1 MEIVTTVTKTNI
13 KALEMLNCAMA
24 DDEKRNWRKRIEYR
38 RVATFVFLSW
48 NCEKEWEGE

>member
-1 MEIVTTVTKTNI
+1 MDIVTTVTKTNI
-13 KALEMLNCAMA
+13 KAWEMLNCAMA

-48 NCEKEWEGE
+48 NCEKE